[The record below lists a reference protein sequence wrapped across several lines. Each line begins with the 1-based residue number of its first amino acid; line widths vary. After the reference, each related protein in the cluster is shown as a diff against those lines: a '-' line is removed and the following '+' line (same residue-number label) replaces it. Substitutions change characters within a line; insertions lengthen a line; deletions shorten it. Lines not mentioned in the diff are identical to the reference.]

1 MSVCVPS
8 QTINVITTTGKSAL
22 RRKRFT
28 NSLSAGYQRLFSQT
42 TARLSRLRDGVRVEY
57 GHVGQI
63 PVSLAEVEA
72 VPDHELVRDLEAG
85 VADADVDLAARRLRQ
100 QRANLE

>member
-42 TARLSRLRDGVRVEY
+42 TARQSRLRDGVRVEY
-57 GHVGQI
+57 CDVGQI
-63 PVSLAEVEA
+63 PVSLPEVEA
-72 VPDHELVRDLEAG
+72 VADPEFVRDLEAR
-85 VADADVDLAARRLRQ
+85 ATDANVDLAARRLRQ
-100 QRANLE
+100 ERTDLE